1 VNASLWG
8 MLNGIA
14 KDAKNGTYNNG
25 IPDVNALSL
34 MEELAQRAEYILG
47 STYDASTTYTTT
59 YYITGPT
66 NPQFP
71 SSGAIAPSTDAA
83 ITVGTGVTFKQA
95 GN

>member
-1 VNASLWG
+1 LNASLWG

-25 IPDVNALSL
+25 VPDVNALSL
-34 MEELAQRAEYILG
+34 MEELAQRAEYVLG
-47 STYDASTTYTTT
+47 SNYDSSTTYTTT

-71 SSGAIAPSTDAA
+71 SMGIAPSTDAA
-83 ITVGTGVTFKQA
+83 ITVGTGTTFKQM
-95 GN
+95 GG